1 MAGKDLLNS
10 GKEWELGEL
19 PVGDAARPNNFEAE
33 VVAILEPLGGLLD
46 GGLLQVVG
54 ERSLAGTRSGAG
66 QDVAASVKNAECGV
80 RNAEWV
86 KQRNNTE
93 GVDDSR
99 GRA

>member
-1 MAGKDLLNS
+1 MAGKDLLD
-10 GKEWELGEL
+10 GRKEWELGEL
-19 PVGDAARPNNFEAE
+19 PVSDAARPDDFEAE
-33 VVAILEPLGGLLD
+33 VVAVQEPLGALLD
-46 GGLLQVVG
+46 RRLLQVVG
-54 ERSLAGTRSGAG
+54 ERSLAGPRSGAR